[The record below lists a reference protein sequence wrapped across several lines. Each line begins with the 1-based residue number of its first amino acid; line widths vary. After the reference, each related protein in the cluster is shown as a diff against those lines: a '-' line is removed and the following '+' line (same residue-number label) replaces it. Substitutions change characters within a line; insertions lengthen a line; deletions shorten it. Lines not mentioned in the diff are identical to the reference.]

1 MSPGTNIGAASP
13 IASGGQDLP
22 ETLAKKINED
32 TRAFIRSIAQT
43 KGRNSKALEET
54 VTLARSYSAREALEL
69 NVVDLIASDLPD
81 LLRQIDGKS
90 VITPRGTQILNTK
103 DLEIRELHRNLLEDF
118 LGVITNPNLVFLFL
132 TIGGLGILAELM
144 TPGLKGPGVIGAIAL
159 ALGFVGAG
167 QMPVNWVGVGLI
179 LLAMVLFYLETQEG
193 GLGIFIAGGVVSFIS
208 EPSLKVSSWLIGG
221 AGSLMVLSA
230 LVFGY
235 LMKPTGSSS
244 GNYTG
249 IEPDLVG
256 KRGVVIADVS
266 PTGKVLVDG
275 QEWTATTKIG
285 DVILEKEEVTVM
297 GVYGTGVL
305 VVSTQP
311 P

>member
-54 VTLARSYSAREALEL
+54 VTLARSYSAKEALEL
-69 NVVDLIASDLPD
+69 NVVDLISSDLPD

-193 GLGIFIAGGVVSFIS
+193 GLGIFIADGVVSFILGPILLFGGFAETPDIS

-235 LMKPTGSSS
+235 LMKPTGS
-244 GNYTG
+244 
-249 IEPDLVG
+249 
-256 KRGVVIADVS
+256 
-266 PTGKVLVDG
+266 
-275 QEWTATTKIG
+275 
-285 DVILEKEEVTVM
+285 
-297 GVYGTGVL
+297 
-305 VVSTQP
+305 
-311 P
+311 

>member
-1 MSPGTNIGAASP
+1 
-13 IASGGQDLP
+13 
-22 ETLAKKINED
+22 
-32 TRAFIRSIAQT
+32 
-43 KGRNSKALEET
+43 
-54 VTLARSYSAREALEL
+54 
-69 NVVDLIASDLPD
+69 
-81 LLRQIDGKS
+81 
-90 VITPRGTQILNTK
+90 
-103 DLEIRELHRNLLEDF
+103 
-118 LGVITNPNLVFLFL
+118 
-132 TIGGLGILAELM
+132 
-144 TPGLKGPGVIGAIAL
+144 
-159 ALGFVGAG
+159 
-167 QMPVNWVGVGLI
+167 
-179 LLAMVLFYLETQEG
+179 
-193 GLGIFIAGGVVSFIS
+193 
-208 EPSLKVSSWLIGG
+208 
-221 AGSLMVLSA
+221 MVLSA
-230 LVFGY
+230 LIFGY

-311 P
+311 SEIEFRSWLSFGKLLRGGRTKQP